1 MTAGQPAPPGP
12 PPSATAKA
20 TGDSV
25 LTTDLLARGRERA
38 QPVINWL
45 ITMRLRQTRITLLF
59 DGFLRQLTQAGV
71 PVDRSTL
78 HLPQLHPQL
87 RARTVLWEAEA
98 GGAMEIPRLH
108 GLEQTEFF
116 LHSPVKQIAEGGAPI
131 RRRLEQPG
139 CPLDFPITQDLKSQ
153 GFADY
158 TARPLPFSTRQINTL
173 TLASKRP
180 GGFSE
185 LDIATVESAMPLFG
199 VLLELRNAYRTSQTL
214 METYVGRRSGHRVLA
229 GTIRRGDVERINA
242 VLWTCDLRDF
252 TGISAA
258 LPMDAVI
265 ELLDSYLEVM
275 AQAINAKGGEIL
287 KFIGDA
293 ILAIFPIEEKHGG
306 DPCRACQASMAAAQK
321 ALADAEALSAER
333 AAAGKAG
340 FRCGIALHVGDVM
353 YGNIGAADRLDF
365 TVIGPAV
372 NLVSRIESLNRELA
386 VPLVFSAAFAA
397 SWQGEKRSL
406 GHHAVKGFAD
416 PVEVFTLAE
425 A

>member
-1 MTAGQPAPPGP
+1 
-12 PPSATAKA
+12 
-20 TGDSV
+20 
-25 LTTDLLARGRERA
+25 
-38 QPVINWL
+38 
-45 ITMRLRQTRITLLF
+45 
-59 DGFLRQLTQAGV
+59 
-71 PVDRSTL
+71 
-78 HLPQLHPQL
+78 
-87 RARTVLWEAEA
+87 
-98 GGAMEIPRLH
+98 
-108 GLEQTEFF
+108 
-116 LHSPVKQIAEGGAPI
+116 
-131 RRRLEQPG
+131 
-139 CPLDFPITQDLKSQ
+139 
-153 GFADY
+153 
-158 TARPLPFSTRQINTL
+158 
-173 TLASKRP
+173 
-180 GGFSE
+180 
-185 LDIATVESAMPLFG
+185 MPLFG

-252 TGISAA
+252 TGLSAA

-265 ELLDSYLEVM
+265 ELLDSYFEVM

-293 ILAIFPIEEKHGG
+293 ILAVFPIEEKHGG

-321 ALADAEALSAER
+321 ALADAAALSAARE
-333 AAAGKAG
+333 AAGKAG

-386 VPLVFSAAFAA
+386 LPLVFSAAFAA
-397 SWQGEKRSL
+397 SWQGGKRSL
-406 GHHAVKGFAD
+406 GSHAVKGFPD

-425 A
+425 S